1 MFFIIFL
8 LSLFLSLIFTPI
20 VRKIMIKLGVLDMPN
35 LSRWH
40 SEPVALMGGI
50 AIFLSFMLSVFL
62 RVTFNREIVIVITGG
77 IAMFSVGLFDDLR
90 GMPAKIKFLMEFV
103 IAVAVTYFGIV
114 CKIFPYNWLN
124 IFINIFWIVGLTNA
138 LNMLDNIDGLAGG
151 ITFISLT
158 GISLLAIQ
166 NGKVNE
172 ALLCIALAGS
182 SLGFLRY
189 NFKPAKIFMGDCG
202 SLFLGYMLSTLVIIG
217 IWQSEPHA
225 IKTFVSPILLVSAV
239 IFDTTLVTILR
250 LKHGKMPWQG
260 GRDHSS
266 HRLVYILKNNERI
279 AVLILYGIG
288 LIGFLLGLITQKMNT
303 LTSLIIAIIWC
314 IVMIVFGIRLSKV
327 ECYQKLNK

>member
-1 MFFIIFL
+1 MLYIIIFL
-8 LSLFLSLIFTPI
+8 LSLAFSLVFTPI
-20 VRKIMIKLGVLDMPN
+20 VRKIMIKLGILDMPN

-40 SEPVALMGGI
+40 KEPIALMGGI

-62 RVTFNREIVIVITGG
+62 RITFNREIIVVLTGG
-77 IAMFSVGLFDDLR
+77 GVIFFVGLFDDLR
-90 GMPAKIKFLMEFV
+90 GMPAKIKFLMEVV
-103 IAVAVTYFGIV
+103 IAVTVTYFGIV
-114 CKIFPYNWLN
+114 CKIFPYKWLN

-138 LNMLDNIDGLAGG
+138 LNMLDNIDGLSGG
-151 ITFISLT
+151 ITFISVT

-202 SLFLGYMLSTLVIIG
+202 SLFLGYMLSTLAIIG
-217 IWQSEPHA
+217 LWQSETQI
-225 IKTFVSPILLVSAV
+225 IKTFTSPILLMSVV

-260 GRDHSS
+260 GKDHSS
-266 HRLVYILKNNERI
+266 HRLVYILKDNERA
-279 AVLILYGIG
+279 AVLILYGVG
-288 LIGFLLGLITQKMNT
+288 LVGFLLGLITQKTNI
-303 LTSLIIAIIWC
+303 LTSLIVAVIWC
-314 IVMIVFGIRLSKV
+314 VVMILFGIRLSKIK
-327 ECYQKLNK
+327 CYHKN